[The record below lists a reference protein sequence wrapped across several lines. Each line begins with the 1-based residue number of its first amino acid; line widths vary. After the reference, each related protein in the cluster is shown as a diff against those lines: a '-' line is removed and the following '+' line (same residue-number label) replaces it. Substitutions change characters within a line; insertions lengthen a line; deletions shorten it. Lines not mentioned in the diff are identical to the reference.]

1 MIWLI
6 LPILCYLIG
15 SIPVSLIVGKLSKGV
30 DIRELGS
37 GNAGAT
43 NSYRELGLITGII
56 VLFFDVIKALIP
68 LLLIKLYLETNNTP
82 SELFQ
87 RELLMVI
94 CLSLII
100 TGHIF
105 PVFANFKGGKAVAS
119 GAGGITAVIPIL
131 SPLCLTV
138 FLLTAAITRY
148 ISLASIFAAWSL
160 PLFYTGL
167 VLLKK
172 QDFSLVF
179 MIYFI
184 LIGMIITLLHR
195 KNISSLIN
203 GSERKISK
211 FSKNH

>member
-1 MIWLI
+1 MWFT

-15 SIPVSLIVGKLSKGV
+15 SIPVSLIAGKISRGV
-30 DIRELGS
+30 DIREIGS

-56 VLFFDVIKALIP
+56 VLLFDVLKALIP
-68 LLLIKLYLETNNTP
+68 LLFIKLYLEKNNIP
-82 SELFQ
+82 SELVQ

-94 CLSLII
+94 CLSLVI
-100 TGHIF
+100 TGHVF
-105 PVFANFKGGKAVAS
+105 PVFAKFKGGKAVAS

-131 SPLCLTV
+131 SPLCLIV
-138 FLLTAAITRY
+138 FLLTATITRY
-148 ISLASIFAAWSL
+148 ISLASIFSAWSL
-160 PLFYTGL
+160 SLFYTGL
-167 VLLKK
+167 VLLKR

-195 KNISSLIN
+195 KNIRSLIN

>member
-1 MIWLI
+1 MIWFT

-15 SIPVSLIVGKLSKGV
+15 SIPVSLIAGKISRGV
-30 DIRELGS
+30 DIREIGS

-56 VLFFDVIKALIP
+56 VLLFDVLKALIP
-68 LLLIKLYLETNNTP
+68 LLFIKLYLEKNNIP
-82 SELFQ
+82 SELVQ

-94 CLSLII
+94 CLSLVI
-100 TGHIF
+100 TGHVF
-105 PVFANFKGGKAVAS
+105 PVFAKFKGGKAVAS

-131 SPLCLTV
+131 SPLCLIV
-138 FLLTAAITRY
+138 FLLTATITRY
-148 ISLASIFAAWSL
+148 ISLASIFSAWSL
-160 PLFYTGL
+160 SLFYTGL
-167 VLLKK
+167 VLLKR

-195 KNISSLIN
+195 KNIRSLIN